1 MLVKVGFDLNKYSKY
16 YNPSLLV
23 AASNNSTPD
32 EIYKILLEG
41 GANINFTGDK
51 N

>member
-1 MLVKVGFDLNKYSKY
+1 MLLEVGFDLNKYSKY